1 MLQGMKI
8 ALAILLIILAVLA
21 CGCTSTAPAESSC
34 PVIPVTTAVTAI
46 PDLTGNWT
54 GPMKGYDEGTGF
66 TDYPDLTMM
75 LSVTEQHDRFFS
87 GYLVFTSTS
96 DKEESESVAGVI
108 GRDGKTLT
116 MVEKGG
122 GYNTGVILSEDE
134 IELTYVNDGT
144 PYSIAVDSF
153 RRV

>member
-1 MLQGMKI
+1 MKI
-8 ALAILLIILAVLA
+8 AFAILLVIIAVLA

-34 PVIPVTTAVTAI
+34 PVIPVTNVTAI

-66 TDYPDLTMM
+66 TDYPDLTMR
-75 LSVTEQHDRFFS
+75 LTVTEQHDRIFS
-87 GYLVFTSTS
+87 GYLVFTYKSS
-96 DKEESESVAGVI
+96 EKESESVAGVI
-108 GRDGKTLT
+108 SRDGRTLT

-122 GYNTGVILSEDE
+122 GYNTGIILSNDE